1 MVLKLDPRFP
11 LVWRSP
17 SSLQL
22 GVSDPPVLF
31 ERVSAQT
38 EAILA
43 GLSVGLTRPGL
54 KVISSAVG
62 VSERQVAALLA
73 TLAPVLLPLASQP
86 ANSARAPSIVLVGT
100 GETATLCARLLAE
113 NSISVKIAADAPA
126 AASHSCDLAI
136 VVGHFVL
143 EPELFGL
150 WLRRDLPHLPVI
162 LSDSEVIVG
171 PVVEPGIGPC
181 LYCLNRYTKDADPA
195 WPAIATQL
203 FGRRSPADT
212 SIVANQVAA
221 IVSRL
226 ALERVATGAAAS
238 THSSIHVNVRTGEVS
253 TREWQQH
260 PACGCTVAGWTNAEV
275 PLEIGSVAVDRP
287 ARRRHSRRWPP
298 KKVPSAFAR
307 G

>member
-22 GVSDPPVLF
+22 GVSDPPVVF

-54 KVISSAVG
+54 KVIGSAVG
-62 VSERQVAALLA
+62 LSDRQLAALL
-73 TLAPVLLPLASQP
+73 TTLSPVLAPATPAQSNSVNAASVL
-86 ANSARAPSIVLVGT
+86 LVGT
-100 GETATLCARLLAE
+100 GETARLCARLLAE
-113 NSISVKIAADAPA
+113 NGMSVKIAADASA
-126 AASHSCDLAI
+126 AAGHGCDLAI
-136 VVGHFVL
+136 AVGHFVL

-150 WLRRDLPHLPVI
+150 WLRRDLPHLAVI

-171 PVVEPGIGPC
+171 PFVEPGTGPC
-181 LYCLNRYTKDADPA
+181 LYCLNRYSNDADPA
-195 WPAIATQL
+195 WPAIASQL

-212 SIVANQVAA
+212 SIVASQVAA
-221 IVSRL
+221 IVCRL
-226 ALERVATGAAAS
+226 TRERVAAGAAAS
-238 THSSIHVNVRTGEVS
+238 THSSVHVNVRTGNVS

-260 PACGCTVAGWTNAEV
+260 PSCGCTVAGWTNAEV

-298 KKVPSAFAR
+298 KKVPSAFSR